1 MRISDW
7 SSGVCSS
14 DLVADQ
20 STDQLHD
27 LVLVF
32 AHEQFERALVTRL
45 RADNELFVGNGI
57 AHALMRFSRGRK
69 TLHSQPRNSSK
80 TRFSSGQR
88 DTDTC
93 VPAAAGSNRA
103 KSSIVPTS
111 PSERSMNDAQVLV
124 IGSGTG
130 GLSFRFRPAQTSP
143 PPPEGK

>member
-88 DTDTC
+88 RTQR
-93 VPAAAGSNRA
+93 SEEH
-103 KSSIVPTS
+103 TS
-111 PSERSMNDAQVLV
+111 ELQSLMRISYAVLCLKK
-124 IGSGTG
+124 T
-130 GLSFRFRPAQTSP
+130 T
-143 PPPEGK
+143 ENE

>member
-45 RADNELFVGNGI
+45 RADNELFVGNVI

-80 TRFSSGQR
+80 TRFRSGQR
-88 DTDTC
+88 RTQTL
-93 VPAAAGSNRA
+93 AYRQRRA
-103 KSSIVPTS
+103 RI
-111 PSERSMNDAQVLV
+111 AQ
-124 IGSGTG
+124 
-130 GLSFRFRPAQTSP
+130 SP
-143 PPPEGK
+143 PLYPPRFPNAP

>member
-1 MRISDW
+1 MLRRVEADPVQPGIERRLSAKAIEGAIGADE
-7 SSGVCSS
+7 SFLRDVRSIA
-14 DLVADQ
+14 VADQ

-57 AHALMRFSRGRK
+57 DHALMRFSRGRK

-88 DTDTC
+88 RTQTL
-93 VPAAAGSNRA
+93 AYQKRLERRA
-103 KSSIVPTS
+103 QNNT
-111 PSERSMNDAQVLV
+111 
-124 IGSGTG
+124 
-130 GLSFRFRPAQTSP
+130 
-143 PPPEGK
+143 